1 MTDLSQIAL
10 EIFNEGVFDDPAK
23 WDEWER
29 KLADKERRASARE
42 EAKDLL
48 RYDDNKYGSLA
59 KIFNKGSEWRRASV
73 DQLRKWMKLN
83 PGFYITVVDTDQ
95 IGSGTRVPPIK
106 ITEPINNSFIP
117 RQIKTFNRGEKAL
130 GYGRKGSAQNIKF
143 KDISNVSALKK
154 YPDIITFNFDE
165 MSPSGAN
172 RHSYRVLVTP
182 KMPSE
187 ETLIAFNPTGKE
199 QYKET
204 EEEI

>member
-48 RYDDNKYGSLA
+48 KYDDNKYGSLA
-59 KIFNKGSEWRRASV
+59 KIFNKGTEWRRASV

-117 RQIKTFNRGEKAL
+117 R
-130 GYGRKGSAQNIKF
+130 
-143 KDISNVSALKK
+143 
-154 YPDIITFNFDE
+154 
-165 MSPSGAN
+165 
-172 RHSYRVLVTP
+172 
-182 KMPSE
+182 
-187 ETLIAFNPTGKE
+187 
-199 QYKET
+199 
-204 EEEI
+204 